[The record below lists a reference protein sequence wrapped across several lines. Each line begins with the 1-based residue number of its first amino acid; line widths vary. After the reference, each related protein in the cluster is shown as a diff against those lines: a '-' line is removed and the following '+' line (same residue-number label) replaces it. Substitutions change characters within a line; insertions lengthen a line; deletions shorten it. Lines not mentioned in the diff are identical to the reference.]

1 MSTKTFQ
8 SPKFIIAAGLCLL
21 GAGAGVWGLT
31 RSKSETAPQV
41 QIPNEFTVDAL
52 KKANPD
58 DAMENFRKAM
68 DRTDLSEEQREKIR
82 ENGREVMEQRM
93 QDNADEW
100 FKASKEDRAKIIDR
114 QIDEMQKR
122 FEKMRQERE
131 ERDAK
136 MSEEEKEKERQKW
149 QERMKRGDSMT
160 QAERKSRTESR
171 SPDSSARMMAYRQ
184 AVREQM
190 QQKGIQPPWGR
201 GGPGGGPGG
210 GGPPKPPGG

>member
-1 MSTKTFQ
+1 MSTATFQ

-41 QIPNEFTVDAL
+41 QVPKEFTVDAL

-58 DAMENFRKAM
+58 EAMENFRKAM
-68 DRTDLSEEQREKIR
+68 DRTDLTDEQREKIR

-100 FKASKEDRAKIIDR
+100 YKASKEEREKIISR
-114 QIDEMQKR
+114 QIDEMMKR
-122 FEKMRQERE
+122 FERMQKERE

-136 MSEEEKEKERQKW
+136 MSEEDKEKERQKW

-160 QAERKSRTESR
+160 QAERKSRSESR
-171 SPDSSARMMAYRQ
+171 SPDASARMMAYRQ
-184 AVREQM
+184 AVRDQM
-190 QQKGIQPPWGR
+190 QQKGIQPPKW
-201 GGPGGGPGG
+201 GGGPGG
-210 GGPPKPPGG
+210 GGPRKPPGG

>member
-1 MSTKTFQ
+1 MTTKPSQT
-8 SPKFIIAAGLCLL
+8 PKIIIGAGLCLL

-31 RSKSETAPQV
+31 RSKSDSPPQV
-41 QIPNEFTVDAL
+41 QIPKEFTVDAL

-58 DAMENFRKAM
+58 DAFASFRKLEE
-68 DRTDLSEEQREKIR
+68 RNDLTEEQREKIR
-82 ENGREVMEQRM
+82 DNGREVMEQRM

-100 FKASKEDRAKIIDR
+100 YKASKEDRAKIIDR

-136 MSEEEKEKERQKW
+136 MTGEEKEKERQKM
-149 QERMKRGDSMT
+149 QERWKRGDSMT
-160 QAERKSRTESR
+160 QAERKTRSESR
-171 SPDSSARMMAYRQ
+171 SPDASARMMDYRQ

-201 GGPGGGPGG
+201 GPGGPGG
-210 GGPPKPPGG
+210 PG